1 LPVSGLI
8 PGIFGIVLII
18 KKFLSGEVF
27 GGRHRAGEKKFVG
40 QGLVSG
46 CEERG
51 VGGQQAILGGPLGR
65 GHEAIDRG
73 TIPESLHFAEVA
85 DEPVAHPGGLED
97 LVDVVF
103 GGGFLGGLF
112 DPVQEVVELEMIV
125 PLQIVFET
133 QNGQV
138 NFLHQVLLMP
148 EEGGDAEAELLAEG
162 FKRTAAGQE
171 MLVDGLALGVGT
183 GFTLHDFLQKADD

>member
-1 LPVSGLI
+1 LVVRGK
-8 PGIFGIVLII
+8 V
-18 KKFLSGEVF
+18 
-27 GGRHRAGEKKFVG
+27 RAGEEEFVG
-40 QGLVSG
+40 QGLVAG
-46 CEERG
+46 GQEVR

-103 GGGFLGGLF
+103 GGGFLGGLV
-112 DPVQEVVELEMIV
+112 DAVQEVVELEMIV

-133 QNGQV
+133 KNGQV
-138 NFLHQVLLMP
+138 YFLYQVLLMP
-148 EEGGDAEAELLAEG
+148 EEGRDAKAELLAEG
-162 FKRTAAGQE
+162 FKRTASGQE
-171 MLVDGLALGVGT
+171 MLVDGLELRVGT
-183 GFTLHDFLQKADD
+183 GFTLHNFLQKQMTVVEAVKE